1 MAVRSLTL
9 LKLETAWWWESMDL
23 NDLRIVQSARDEN
36 ADADGSV
43 FAEWIGRQAKTARV
57 ALIGTYTPRRC
68 GIATF
73 TNDIREQL
81 AAHRPDIAVDVFAMD
96 GLSGGLSYEPE
107 VHVIAADHRQAY
119 RDAAVRINTDGADVA
134 WLQHEFGIFGGTDG
148 ELVLELVDRIAIPLV
163 VTLHTVLER
172 PSSQQKAIIERLA
185 ARASRIMVMAQHS
198 VQLLDDVYGVP
209 RDRVVVIEHGAPDR
223 PPVVGDEAKARLGL
237 AGRNVLMTFGLLGPG
252 KGLER
257 VIEALPAIVARF
269 PETTYRIVGATHP
282 DLVARE
288 GEAYRERL
296 ISLAERLGVS
306 AHVEWDNRFLETDQL
321 LDALEGCDIYLTPY
335 PGLQQSTSGTLSYAV
350 ALGRAVI
357 STPYIHARELL
368 ADEVG
373 VLVDPGDASAIARAV
388 IALMDDPAR
397 LEATQQRAWARGRL
411 TIWPRFAAAAATLVE
426 GVIPPANDRGGDLVL
441 PSPAAVY
448 AMSDSTGMLQH
459 AIGPVPDRRHGYCLD
474 DNARALMLMHRLPG
488 AEAVQW
494 AQTYAAFVQ
503 HAWNADRAV
512 FRNFMNFDRSWCED
526 AGSEDSNGRA
536 VWALGDCAARANDP
550 ALRRWAL
557 WLFDQTLEPI
567 STFESPRTRAFLAL
581 GAAEV
586 LTANPGHV
594 RARQVMTDAAEG
606 LRWLLDASRRPA
618 WIWFEAVL
626 GYDNPRLSE
635 ALLRAGTALKR
646 DDLIADGLSS
656 LRWIAEQQRA
666 SSGHFR
672 PIGSDSLGSGEVPA
686 LPFDQQPLEALAAI
700 DAASAAYAASGD
712 PRWLDHAEAA
722 WAWFGGAN
730 DRGAVLGDP
739 ATGRCMDGL
748 TPHGV
753 NENTGAESIL
763 AYQMSYHAM
772 LALSA
777 RTRKLPGVAR
787 FGSESTDHIEPLAY
801 T

>member
-1 MAVRSLTL
+1 
-9 LKLETAWWWESMDL
+9 MDL
-23 NDLRIVQSARDEN
+23 SDLRIIRSEGGND
-36 ADADGSV
+36 ADATGSI
-43 FAEWIGRQAKTARV
+43 FADWAGHSPTARRV

-73 TNDIREQL
+73 TSDIREQL
-81 AAHRPDIAVDVFAMD
+81 AAHRSDMAVEVFALED
-96 GLSGGLSYEPE
+96 GSRNLVYEPD
-107 VHVIAADHRQAY
+107 VHVITSDHRQAY
-119 RDAAVRINTDGADVA
+119 RDAAACINSGAADVA
-134 WLQHEFGIFGGTDG
+134 WLQHEFGIFGGSDG
-148 ELVLELVDRIAIPLV
+148 ELVLELVDRIAVPLV
-163 VTLHTVLER
+163 VTLHTVLEH
-172 PSSQQKAIIERLA
+172 PSDRQLAIVKRLA
-185 ARASRIMVMAQHS
+185 ARASRIMVMARHS
-198 VQLLDDVYGVP
+198 VTLLQDIYGVP
-209 RDRVVVIEHGAPDR
+209 PERVVVIEHGAPDR
-223 PPVVGDEAKARLGL
+223 PLAAGDQAKARLGL
-237 AGRNVLMTFGLLGPG
+237 SGRNVLMTFGLLGPG

-257 VIEALPAIVARF
+257 VIEALPAIVSRF
-269 PETTYRIVGATHP
+269 PDTTYRIVGATHP
-282 DLVARE
+282 DLVARD

-296 ISLAERLGVS
+296 VALAENLGVS

-368 ADEVG
+368 ADDVG
-373 VLVDPGDASAIARAV
+373 MLVDPGDSSAIARAV
-388 IALMDDPAR
+388 NTLLGDRER
-397 LEATQQRAWARGRL
+397 LAAMQQRAWQRGRL
-411 TIWPRFAAAAATLVE
+411 TIWPRFAAAAAALVE
-426 GVIPPANDRGGDLVL
+426 SVIPAANGQEGDLVF

-488 AEAVQW
+488 GEPVQR

-503 HAWNADRAV
+503 HAWNPDRAV

-526 AGSEDSNGRA
+526 QGSEDSNGRA
-536 VWALGDCAARANDP
+536 IWALGDCAARAKDP
-550 ALRRWAL
+550 ALRQWAL
-557 WLFDQTLEPI
+557 WLFDQALEPI
-567 STFESPRTRAFLAL
+567 SKFESPRTLAFVVL

-586 LTANPGHV
+586 LAVKPDHEA
-594 RARQVMTDAAEG
+594 ARQTMTQAAER
-606 LRWLLDASRRPA
+606 LRWLLDVSRRPA

-635 ALLRAGTALKR
+635 ALLRAGTALRR
-646 DDLIADGLSS
+646 DDLIAEGLNS
-656 LRWIAEQQRA
+656 LRWITEQQSA
-666 SSGHFR
+666 PSGHFR
-672 PIGSDSLGSGEVPA
+672 PLGSDSLGSSEVPP

-700 DAASAAYAASGD
+700 DAASAAFAASGD
-712 PRWLDHAEAA
+712 PRWLDRAEAA

-739 ATGRCMDGL
+739 VTGRCKDGL
-748 TPHGV
+748 TPRGV
-753 NENTGAESIL
+753 NENSGAESIL

-772 LALSA
+772 LALTA
-777 RTRKLPGVAR
+777 RTRKQPGVAR
-787 FGSESTDHIEPLAY
+787 VGSESTDRVEPLAY